1 MYCTLPSFDLRR
13 RPTHPVQEDDDNS
26 PPNLSVSR
34 PRCSSRRPPSLRQ
47 HDSTDLACAL
57 PLPRHFCLLNRR
69 EDDVGITPAHRLYD
83 HQKCMRT
90 LGQNASARTLVHWS
104 MITTDG
110 CDTSRPTGRG
120 KWRADP
126 ARATNEPTRATLK
139 LTAAGGG
146 RLRQDASGGRRGAD
160 PPHED
165 VATRSACCTAPA
177 LGVTSPSDEPWHNER
192 KERQPTLAR
201 GWSSW
206 R

>member
-13 RPTHPVQEDDDNS
+13 RPIHPVQEDEDNG

-69 EDDVGITPAHRLYD
+69 EDDVGINQTSPYRLYLYH

-90 LGQNASARTLVHWS
+90 LGQNASAYARTLRHWR

-110 CDTSRPTGRG
+110 CYTSRPPGRG

-160 PPHED
+160 PPHGD
-165 VATRSACCTAPA
+165 AGTRSACCTAPA
-177 LGVTSPSDEPWHNER
+177 LGVPSYSSDEPWHDEG
-192 KERQPTLAR
+192 KER
-201 GWSSW
+201 
-206 R
+206 